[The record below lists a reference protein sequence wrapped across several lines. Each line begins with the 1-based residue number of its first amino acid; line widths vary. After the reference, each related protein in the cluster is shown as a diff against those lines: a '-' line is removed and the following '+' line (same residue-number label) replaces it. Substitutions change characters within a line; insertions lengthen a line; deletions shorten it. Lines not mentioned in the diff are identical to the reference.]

1 MTLQRLVLD
10 FRDEVLLVRC
20 LYDQADPAI
29 PGPNTKARARVVAKL
44 ARSGLEQALASL
56 ERDPA
61 MVVGTSGFTRR
72 EDMLTLPR
80 SYESSEA
87 HEKGAS

>member
-29 PGPNTKARARVVAKL
+29 PGPNTKARTREVTEI
-44 ARSGLEQALASL
+44 ARSGLRSALEAL
-56 ERDPA
+56 EDDA
-61 MVVGTSGFTRR
+61 VCVGTSGFTRR
-72 EDMLTLPR
+72 EDILSVALPR
-80 SYESSEA
+80 PDELREA
-87 HEKGAS
+87 AS